1 MLISR
6 GALLG
11 LLVLSGACRSR
22 PEEAPSTPPQP
33 PSAAPAADQRTR
45 DSILGASTLPGA
57 GAIRGAL
64 RARDTLEAR
73 GSRIQP
79 P

>member
-1 MLISR
+1 MLIPR
-6 GALLG
+6 GALFG
-11 LLVLSGACRSR
+11 LLMLSGACRNDR
-22 PEEAPSTPPQP
+22 AEPPPAPPSTT
-33 PSAAPAADQRTR
+33 PAVDQRTR

-73 GSRIQP
+73 GSRIQSP
-79 P
+79 

>member
-6 GALLG
+6 VALSG
-11 LLVLSGACRSR
+11 LLILSGSCGSDRAE
-22 PEEAPSTPPQP
+22 PPPAPPTTTP
-33 PSAAPAADQRTR
+33 AVDQRTR

-73 GSRIQP
+73 GSRIQSP
-79 P
+79 